1 MNTDSSATESDMERS
16 AKFASRQ
23 LPTPDI
29 ENYEIIN
36 NEDLEMELPPVAR
49 AGSAKQRVKRAE

>member
-23 LPTPDI
+23 ATADI

-36 NEDLEMELPPVAR
+36 NEDLDMDLQNSAGAR
-49 AGSAKQRVKRAE
+49 ATKQRIKRAE